1 MKENRINNVIKEMQ
15 KNNLTQMIV
24 SSPSSL
30 FYLTGKWFHPGN
42 RMVALLIKTNGEHKL
57 VNNKLFPV
65 EEDLGIDIVWYDD
78 IENPVEIL
86 AKYVDKAAVLG
97 IDKTWPAHF
106 LLSLMKI
113 NAAKNY
119 ENSSPIIDN
128 LRMIKDA
135 EEIELMKEASRR
147 NDETMKELWKHLEEG
162 KTEEECT
169 EILKDLYAKNGMNK
183 FSFPPIIAVSPNGA
197 DPHHETDNSAIKS
210 GHSIVIDMGGVYKDY
225 CSDMTRTVFFKEEPS
240 EEHKKIYNIVK
251 EANERAI
258 AIIKPGVKFKEIDN
272 VARSYIEEMGY
283 GEYFTH
289 RTGHCIGIDCHDF
302 GDVSAANNN
311 EVKPGMIFSV
321 EPGIYLSGDIGV
333 RIEDLVLVTEDGH
346 ERLNKVTKELTVIK

>member
-1 MKENRINNVIKEMQ
+1 MKENRINNVIEEME
-15 KNNLTQMIV
+15 KNNLTQMVV

-57 VNNKLFPV
+57 VNNRLFPV
-65 EEDLGIDIVWYDD
+65 EEDLGVDIVWYDD
-78 IENPVEIL
+78 IENPIEIL
-86 AKYVDKAAVLG
+86 AKYVDKEEVLG
-97 IDKTWPAHF
+97 IDKAWPSHF
-106 LLSLMKI
+106 LLSLMKM

-119 ENSSPIIDN
+119 ENASPIIDN
-128 LRMIKDA
+128 LRMVKDA

-147 NDETMKELWKHLEEG
+147 NDETMKELWNHLEEG
-162 KTEEECT
+162 KTEAECT
-169 EILKDLYAKNGMNK
+169 EILKELYAKNGMNK
-183 FSFPPIIAVSPNGA
+183 FSFSPIIAVSPNGA
-197 DPHHETDNSAIKS
+197 DPHHETDDSAIKA

-258 AIIKPGVKFKEIDN
+258 AMIKPGVKFKDIDN
-272 VARSYIEEMGY
+272 AARSYIEEMGY

-302 GDVSAANNN
+302 GDVSAVNDN